1 MNNKTRLRNEIK
13 NLYGGANKFLTNAEI
28 NKLVEKSTG
37 QNNLNIKKEAYK
49 QAYSKYY
56 NHVFD
61 DILYQAFMRM
71 KASPQCPTGV
81 SSEPIRR
88 AAERAMQK
96 RFGTG
101 ATYAAGAGAAL
112 GYGAGWVGNRAAG
125 AAGKAAR
132 GVAGMATRTAGALA
146 QLCKQNP
153 KHSECNGSSSGN
165 NNNNSNNSGNNSGNN
180 NGNNQN
186 RRQNGRPSRS
196 TAGQAPARF
205 ANGNRRGAPKS
216 RSRY

>member
-81 SSEPIRR
+81 NSEPIRK
-88 AAERAMQK
+88 AAERAIRK
-96 RFGTG
+96 KYGTG
-101 ATYAAGAGAAL
+101 TTYAAAGGAAI
-112 GYGAGWVGNRAAG
+112 GAVAGRGINVVGRG
-125 AAGKAAR
+125 AAAAAQ
-132 GVAGMATRTAGALA
+132 GVVRTAEALA

-153 KHSECNGSSSGN
+153 THSECNGGSSGN
-165 NNNNSNNSGNNSGNN
+165 NNSNSNN
-180 NGNNQN
+180 NGNNQP
-186 RRQNGRPSRS
+186 RRPNGRPSRS
-196 TAGQAPARF
+196 TAGQPPARI
-205 ANGNRRGAPKS
+205 ANSNRKGAPKAWS
-216 RSRY
+216 R